1 MALISLSLV
10 LNVLHSGLKNPVLV
24 IDPSQ
29 GMLEVAKTK
38 EGVTT
43 MLATGHE
50 FVSSPAIRN
59 YNRILIGRCF
69 HHLLDPSAMFKLMR
83 ENCRPDT
90 LCLVLHLIEVPFL
103 SYGSKIASNGLPLES
118 ILSPLENTGWAMEKH
133 MEECLGKV
141 IKGEWYSRIRGRMFS
156 SLEVFTDDEIEAGLE
171 ELDKTEMKD
180 IALHEKIDI
189 RENYVCLQLTLPL
202 S

>member
-10 LNVLHSGLKNPVLV
+10 LYVLHSGLKNPVLV
-24 IDPSQ
+24 VDPTP
-29 GMLEVAKTK
+29 GMLEVAKMK

-50 FVSSPAIRN
+50 FVTSPAIHK

-69 HHLLDPSAMFKLMR
+69 HHLLDPSATFKLMR
-83 ENCRPDT
+83 ENCQPDM
-90 LCLVLHLIEVPFL
+90 LCLVLHDAEIPVL
-103 SYGSKIASNGLPLES
+103 SYGGKIASTGLSLEF
-118 ILSPLENTGWAMEKH
+118 ILDPLENTGWAMEKH
-133 MEECLGKV
+133 MEVCLSKV
-141 IKGEWYSRIRGRMFS
+141 KKGEWYSRIRGRMFS

-180 IALHEKIDI
+180 IALDENIDI
-189 RENYVCLQLTLPL
+189 RENYICLQLTLP
-202 S
+202 